1 MPRRP
6 RVFVD
11 GATYHVYCR
20 AGRGEAIFRRADD
33 ARDFLDIVAEV
44 KRQDG
49 FVVLAWCVMP
59 THYHFVARTGSAPL
73 WRSMRLIQGRFSKSF
88 NRRHGVL
95 GPVWQGRYNAK
106 LVVGE
111 RYLQQAIVY
120 VHTNPVAAK
129 LAHSPGAFR
138 WSGHREFES
147 GAEAPLLDADEM
159 LLAFGGRRGEARASY
174 LQALAGAESAPGWPT
189 ALGRLPWWRSAGDG
203 DEMAPPAGRTRL
215 DALGASTFV
224 RPTLPI
230 AEFISSAAAMLGT
243 TGEEIR
249 ASGSG
254 REMTRRRQAATL
266 VGVEQFRYRVAEL
279 AAQFGRAPSVVSRW
293 GVTAARLRLDDAG
306 FREQVAELAA
316 ALTASSSGVPRND
329 LEEAMLGADPSFV
342 D

>member
-20 AGRGEAIFRRADD
+20 AARGEAVFRRADD
-33 ARDFLDIVAEV
+33 ARDFLEIVAEV

-49 FVVLAWCVMP
+49 FAVLAWCVMP
-59 THYHFVARTGSAPL
+59 THYHLVVQTGSAPL
-73 WRSMRLIQGRFSKSF
+73 WKSMRLIQGRFSKSF
-88 NRRHGVL
+88 NRRHDVF

-106 LVVGE
+106 LVAGE

-120 VHTNPVAAK
+120 VHANPLAAK
-129 LAHSPGAFR
+129 LAGSPGAFP

-147 GAEAPLLDADEM
+147 GADAPLLDADEM
-159 LLAFGGRRGEARASY
+159 LLAFGGRRGDARASY
-174 LQALAGAESAPGWPT
+174 LQALAGAGSVAGWR
-189 ALGRLPWWRSAGDG
+189 ALSRLPWWRSAGDG
-203 DEMAPPAGRTRL
+203 DEIVPPAGRPRL

-230 AEFISSAAAMLGT
+230 AEFIASSAAVLGT
-243 TGEEIR
+243 TEEEIR

-254 REMTRRRQAATL
+254 REMTRRREAATL

-293 GVTAARLRLDDAG
+293 GVTAVRLRREDAA
-306 FREQVAELAA
+306 FREQVAALAA
-316 ALTASSSGVPRND
+316 ALTARSAGSPGSDV
-329 LEEAMLGADPSFV
+329 EEAILGADSSFI

>member
-33 ARDFLDIVAEV
+33 ARDFLEIVAEV

-49 FVVLAWCVMP
+49 FAVLAWCVMP
-59 THYHFVARTGSAPL
+59 THYHLVVRTGSTPL
-73 WRSMRLIQGRFSKSF
+73 WKSMRLIQGRFSKSF
-88 NRRHGVL
+88 NRRHDVL

-106 LVVGE
+106 LVAGE

-120 VHTNPVAAK
+120 VHANPMTAK
-129 LAHSPGAFR
+129 LAHAPGAFR

-147 GAEAPLLDADEM
+147 NADAPLLDADEM

-174 LQALAGAESAPGWPT
+174 LQALAGAKAGPGWPA
-189 ALGRLPWWRSAGDG
+189 ALGRLPWWRSTGDL
-203 DEMAPPAGRTRL
+203 EEIEPPAGRPRL
-215 DALGASTFV
+215 DALGASASE

-230 AEFISSAAAMLGT
+230 AEFISGAAAMLGT
-243 TGEEIR
+243 TDEEMR

-254 REMTRRRQAATL
+254 REMTRRREAATL
-266 VGVEQFRYRVAEL
+266 VGVEQFRYRIAEL
-279 AAQFGRAPSVVSRW
+279 AAEFGRAPSVVSRW
-293 GVTAARLRLDDAG
+293 GVTAARLRRDDAA

-316 ALTASSSGVPRND
+316 ALTARSSGAPRND
-329 LEEAMLGADPSFV
+329 IEEAMLGADPSFV

>member
-1 MPRRP
+1 MSHTPGSEYTLARRIDLAFQ
-6 RVFVD
+6 VMNYNQGFVMFVD
-11 GATYHVYCR
+11 GKANT
-20 AGRGEAIFRRADD
+20 
-33 ARDFLDIVAEV
+33 L
-44 KRQDG
+44 
-49 FVVLAWCVMP
+49 
-59 THYHFVARTGSAPL
+59 
-73 WRSMRLIQGRFSKSF
+73 
-88 NRRHGVL
+88 
-95 GPVWQGRYNAK
+95 
-106 LVVGE
+106 LVVNSIILATSGASSLAGS
-111 RYLQQAIVY
+111 RLALAAL
-120 VHTNPVAAK
+120 VAATVAILLCLSVVFARHPNPAK
-129 LAHSPGAFR
+129 RDKSRVAFYAHILQRSNWSQYQHDLEEIEPPPGR
-138 WSGHREFES
+138 
-147 GAEAPLLDADEM
+147 P
-159 LLAFGGRRGEARASY
+159 
-174 LQALAGAESAPGWPT
+174 
-189 ALGRLPWWRSAGDG
+189 
-203 DEMAPPAGRTRL
+203 RL